1 MLDLGWI
8 ELLVVAVIMVLV
20 IGPKELPQVMRTLG
34 IWMGKAR
41 SLAREFQSYLDEA
54 VKDAELDD
62 VKKTVDGLKN
72 KDAGRAFDQ
81 AVDPDGSLRE
91 GLSEDLKTA
100 KASGS
105 GADAPA
111 KAASQ
116 PPAPSADGKPADPKP
131 AGAKSTGAKS
141 TGAKPSGGR
150 AKAGSGGGRKTTTPK
165 ATPKATPKT
174 RPDGGADGEPS

>member
-62 VKKTVDGLKN
+62 VKKTVDGLKG

-100 KASGS
+100 QPGKAPAEAPPDKPTEPTKAEAAASKPAAKS
-105 GADAPA
+105 GAA
-111 KAASQ
+111 KSGTRSGAARS
-116 PPAPSADGKPADPKP
+116 
-131 AGAKSTGAKS
+131 GAKSGTRRAAAKS
-141 TGAKPSGGR
+141 PAR
-150 AKAGSGGGRKTTTPK
+150 AATTKTS
-165 ATPKATPKT
+165 PKT
-174 RPDGGADGEPS
+174 RPDGGADGESP